1 MSKKISLTVNRSRFD
16 IDLDE
21 TFAKYLQKQI
31 EQDFNPEANNDI
43 KLLLQAYVRK
53 NYELFEQDNKIKIL
67 LVKISNVSFDT
78 EKDGI

>member
-53 NYELFEQDNKIKIL
+53 NYELFEFEDSIKNLLIKIEETL
-67 LVKISNVSFDT
+67 
-78 EKDGI
+78 